1 VVSKAALLLLALACA
16 TANAQYA
23 SSGPLRPL
31 RPPIIPPDAKDIALK
46 GEHVCLRRRP
56 DANGRVQLD
65 CAIGFRGDDGRFYDL
80 IAADPTQIEP
90 PEMQLRARVTGKWVP
105 FIVDDPRYDVA
116 GRIYYM
122 KTEYLHDDPKPVTGT
137 FVCLAPVAGAPVG
150 TECRNGIVTEG
161 RMEWG
166 LDRSSFDALPA
177 ARALKLGDRV
187 ALEAE
192 IVRDMP
198 TDWGWWATGDRLEG
212 VLKVRS
218 VKRLPAR

>member
-1 VVSKAALLLLALACA
+1 VDSKAALLALALACT
-16 TANAQYA
+16 TANAQYT
-23 SSGPLRPL
+23 SSGPPRIL
-31 RPPIIPPDAKDIALK
+31 RPPIIPPNAKDFTLK

-65 CAIGFRGDDGRFYDL
+65 CAIGFRGDDDRFYEL
-80 IAADPTQIEP
+80 IAANPTQIVP
-90 PEMQLRARVTGKWVP
+90 PEMQLRVRLTGKWIP
-105 FIVDDPRYDVA
+105 MIVDDPRYDVA
-116 GRIYYM
+116 GRIFYV
-122 KTEYLHDDPKPVTGT
+122 KKEYLYDEPKPITGT
-137 FVCLAPVAGAPVG
+137 FVCLAPVAGAPIEM
-150 TECRNGIVTEG
+150 ECRNGIVTDG

-177 ARALKLGDRV
+177 ARTLTVGDRV
-187 ALEAE
+187 SLKAE

-198 TDWGWWATGDRLEG
+198 PDWTRWATGDRLEG